1 MTNINRQSSLRA
13 DAPADAPIVPP
24 PPRLLPFDRKIAVI
38 GYIFFCLNALFFGYL
53 SVASLWGYDVLTRE
67 DSWVEDLTA
76 VWLLL
81 TGLVLFI
88 TALAEQNFLRRCA
101 YVLGGIGFVFGAGE
115 EISWGQRILGFE
127 TPDFL
132 LDLNAQNEFNAHNIN
147 LGTFETIYIVGTQ
160 MLCIVTCAAFFARK
174 DRLLGVPLPSILLVL
189 GFLTALSYQA
199 IAQPN
204 FVRFIIREEKGLLLL
219 FAIFSLLSGQSKLF
233 IAAVATA
240 ALVAALSYANHF
252 GDASSRGIGE
262 VREYLFSLPYL
273 FYSLQLLLAQE
284 PARTKLSVFLS
295 GFRLSGGRVSLLRG
309 IEVSSSGRT
318 ALLRRIPIRRIP
330 LLSPNFMWTPWL
342 VVCLA
347 IIAASIGL
355 VPFEYFIDKAKA
367 ARIEEG
373 YQAIMSREPSLRSDF
388 DVYLIGNELTYFKNP
403 CVPADTDRRFF
414 LHVVPADVDDL
425 PRHRKLHSFDNLDF
439 NGRRKFE
446 SFDGKCLVIIPLPDY
461 AIVSIRTG
469 QYIRGEGRIW
479 EGEITVGR

>member
-1 MTNINRQSSLRA
+1 MTRRLPKVHLEPIS
-13 DAPADAPIVPP
+13 APPPPPP
-24 PPRLLPFDRKIAVI
+24 PPRLLPYDRKIAVF
-38 GYIFFCLNALFFGYL
+38 GYIFLCLNALFFGYL
-53 SVASLWGYDVLTRE
+53 SVASLWGYDVLARE

-147 LGTFETIYIVGTQ
+147 VGTFGTIYRVGTQ

-189 GFLTALSYQA
+189 GFLTVLSYQA

-204 FVRFIIREEKGLLLL
+204 FVRFIIQGEKGLLLL

-262 VREYLFSLPYL
+262 VQEYLFSFLCL

-309 IEVSSSGRT
+309 IKLWTDSTVAAHSNPANTPSIS
-318 ALLRRIPIRRIP
+318 
-330 LLSPNFMWTPWL
+330 NFMWTPWL
-342 VVCLA
+342 VMCLA

-388 DVYLIGNELTYFKNP
+388 DVYLIGNELTYFKEP

-446 SFDGKCLVIIPLPDY
+446 IFDGKCLVIIPLPDY

-469 QYIRGEGRIW
+469 QYVPGEGRVW
-479 EGEITVGR
+479 EAEFPYPQR